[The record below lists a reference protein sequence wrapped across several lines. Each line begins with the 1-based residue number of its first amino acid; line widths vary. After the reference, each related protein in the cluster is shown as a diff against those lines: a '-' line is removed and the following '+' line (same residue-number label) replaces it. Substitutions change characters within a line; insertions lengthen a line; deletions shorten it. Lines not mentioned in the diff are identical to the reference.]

1 MKFVQKWD
9 LTIPTTMK
17 HGKVADCSLREW
29 DSREAKKNYHD
40 KKWQIILEIK
50 NWFDSYFMKIFKPNV
65 TVVFWPKTSNLDFMF

>member
-1 MKFVQKWD
+1 MKFVQKWN

-40 KKWQIILEIK
+40 KK
-50 NWFDSYFMKIFKPNV
+50 
-65 TVVFWPKTSNLDFMF
+65 